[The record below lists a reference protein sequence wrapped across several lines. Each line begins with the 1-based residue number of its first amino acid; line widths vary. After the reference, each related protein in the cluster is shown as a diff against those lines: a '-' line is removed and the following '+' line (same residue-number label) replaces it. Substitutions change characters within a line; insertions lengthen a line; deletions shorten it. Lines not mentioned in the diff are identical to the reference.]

1 MPEQSLPTG
10 AVFLSYA
17 SQDAEAAAR
26 ICEALRAAGVEVWFD
41 RSELR
46 GGDTWDSQIKKQ
58 IHECALFVPLIS
70 AHTNER
76 IEGYFRGEWNLATRR
91 LVNRAHDAA
100 FLMPVVIDETRE
112 AGARVPDEFLLA
124 QWTWLPD
131 GVTPPAFAHRVRQ
144 LLEGETVSERR
155 ARSGEPGK
163 IEPNSRDEHYTG
175 PWGWFFDRHGKHRV
189 RGAGLALLAFLLVL
203 GGGASWYYIRA
214 ADAPPSMPALV
225 AESTVRAVVPSEKS
239 IAVLPFVNMSSE
251 AEQEYLSDG
260 ISEQLLTLLAKIPEL
275 RVISRSSAFSLKGKD
290 IEVPEIAKRLNVTYV
305 LEGSVRKAGNQVRI
319 AAQLIEARSDT
330 HVWSEA
336 YDRELTDI
344 FAVQD
349 EIALAVVHQLKL
361 ALLNDDL
368 PARST
373 TTSLEAYNAYL
384 RGRFYWNEGDP
395 TDLEK
400 ARQNFERALE
410 IDPGYALAHAAMA
423 DYYSALP
430 FYSSSKPDEVFPKA
444 KAAVARA
451 LELDGHLAEAHAALA
466 YIRTYYD
473 WDWRDAEKEFELAL
487 AYDPNNASLRHRYS
501 RYLSSVGRTDEALV
515 HMRRAHE
522 LDPLS
527 LIIQANVGVIHYFG
541 RQFEES
547 LRHLQRLAVAE
558 PDFPVAHWGMGLA
571 REQMGDMD
579 GALASFQKAAE
590 LTERGT
596 NVLASMGRAYA
607 VSGKLDE
614 ARKILQ
620 ELTARAKQRYVPSYQ
635 IALVHAGLGD
645 KDKAFESL
653 EKAFEERST
662 LLTYLKMDPRFDS
675 LRGDA
680 RFKAMLRRLNF
691 LDEPVN
697 SG

>member
-1 MPEQSLPTG
+1 MSSCWRSGPGCPT
-10 AVFLSYA
+10 
-17 SQDAEAAAR
+17 AR
-26 ICEALRAAGVEVWFD
+26 LR
-41 RSELR
+41 
-46 GGDTWDSQIKKQ
+46 
-58 IHECALFVPLIS
+58 
-70 AHTNER
+70 
-76 IEGYFRGEWNLATRR
+76 RR
-91 LVNRAHDAA
+91 LPIACASCWRANLFPCVTHGQESPGKSSRT
-100 FLMPVVIDETRE
+100 LE
-112 AGARVPDEFLLA
+112 ASTTPGPGAGFSTDTASIVCEVPDSPCWHCCWF
-124 QWTWLPD
+124 W
-131 GVTPPAFAHRVRQ
+131 V
-144 LLEGETVSERR
+144 EGR
-155 ARSGEPGK
+155 
-163 IEPNSRDEHYTG
+163 
-175 PWGWFFDRHGKHRV
+175 
-189 RGAGLALLAFLLVL
+189 
-203 GGGASWYYIRA
+203 SWYYLRA
-214 ADAPPSMPALV
+214 GDAPPSMAALV
-225 AESTVRAVVPSEKS
+225 AESTVLAVVPSEKS

-330 HVWSEA
+330 HVWSET

-451 LELDGHLAEAHAALA
+451 LELDGQLAEAHAALA

-473 WDWRDAEKEFELAL
+473 WDWRDAGKEFELAL
-487 AYDPNNASLRHRYS
+487 ARDPNNASLRHRYS

-515 HMRRAHE
+515 QMQRARE

-541 RQFEES
+541 RQFEET

-558 PDFPVAHWGMGLA
+558 PDFPVAHWGIGLA

-596 NVLASMGRAYA
+596 NVLASLGRAYA
-607 VSGKLDE
+607 VSGKPDE

-635 IALVHAGLGD
+635 IALVYAGLGD

-675 LRGDA
+675 LRGDP

-691 LDEPVN
+691 LDEPVT

>member
-1 MPEQSLPTG
+1 MPEQSASTG
-10 AVFLSYA
+10 SVFLSYA

-26 ICEALRAAGVEVWFD
+26 ICAALEAAGVKVWLD
-41 RSELR
+41 KSALH
-46 GGDTWDSQIKKQ
+46 GGDAWDAQIKKRIQ
-58 IHECALFVPLIS
+58 DCALFIPVIS
-70 AHTNER
+70 AHTNAR
-76 IEGYFRGEWNLATRR
+76 SEGYFRGEWNLATRR
-91 LVNRAHDAA
+91 LMNMAQDAA
-100 FLMPVVIDETRE
+100 FLVPVVIDGLRE
-112 AGARVPDEFLLA
+112 ADARVPDEFLQA

-131 GVTPPAFAHRVRQ
+131 GETPPAFAHRVRQ
-144 LLEGETVSERR
+144 LLEGQPAAPRHAQIGDVRKRQPDSEGRR
-155 ARSGEPGK
+155 SVARLA
-163 IEPNSRDEHYTG
+163 I
-175 PWGWFFDRHGKHRV
+175 
-189 RGAGLALLAFLLVL
+189 GAMLLVL
-203 GGGASWYYIRA
+203 GASAFWYFQRTS
-214 ADAPPSMPALV
+214 DTTLGP
-225 AESTVRAVVPSEKS
+225 ESTDLAAAPTEKS

-260 ISEQLLTLLAKIPEL
+260 ISEQLLSVLAKIPEL
-275 RVISRSSAFSLKGKD
+275 RVISRSSSFSLKGQNL
-290 IEVPEIAKRLNVTYV
+290 EVAEIAKRLNVTHV

-319 AAQLIEARSDT
+319 AAQLVEARSDM
-330 HVWSEA
+330 HIWSET
-336 YDRELTDI
+336 YDREATDI

-361 ALLNDDL
+361 ALLKDDL
-368 PARST
+368 PARNRT
-373 TTSLEAYNAYL
+373 ANLEAYNAYL

-410 IDPGYALAHAAMA
+410 LDPGYALAHAAMA

-430 FYSSSKPDEVFPKA
+430 HYSSALPGEVFPKA
-444 KAAVARA
+444 KASVARA
-451 LELDGHLAEAHAALA
+451 LELDGQLAEAHAALA

-473 WDWRDAEKEFELAL
+473 WDWRDAGKEFELAL
-487 AYDPNNASLRHRYS
+487 AGYPGNASLRHRFS
-501 RYLSSVGRTDEALV
+501 RYLSSLGRTDEALV
-515 HMRRAHE
+515 HMQRARE

-541 RQFEES
+541 RQFTAS
-547 LRHLQRLAVAE
+547 LQSLQQLAAAE
-558 PDFPVAHWGMGLA
+558 PEFPVAHWGIGLA

-579 GALASFQKAAE
+579 GALASFRKAAE

-596 NVLASMGRAYA
+596 NVLASLGRAYA
-607 VSGKLDE
+607 VSGKPDE

-620 ELTARAKQRYVPSYQ
+620 ELVARAKQRYVPSYQ

-645 KDKAFESL
+645 KDKAFEYL

-675 LRGDA
+675 LHRDS
-680 RFKAMLRRLNF
+680 RFQVMLRRLNF
-691 LDEPVN
+691 HDETAT

>member
-1 MPEQSLPTG
+1 
-10 AVFLSYA
+10 V
-17 SQDAEAAAR
+17 AA
-26 ICEALRAAGVEVWFD
+26 
-41 RSELR
+41 
-46 GGDTWDSQIKKQ
+46 
-58 IHECALFVPLIS
+58 
-70 AHTNER
+70 
-76 IEGYFRGEWNLATRR
+76 
-91 LVNRAHDAA
+91 
-100 FLMPVVIDETRE
+100 
-112 AGARVPDEFLLA
+112 
-124 QWTWLPD
+124 
-131 GVTPPAFAHRVRQ
+131 
-144 LLEGETVSERR
+144 
-155 ARSGEPGK
+155 
-163 IEPNSRDEHYTG
+163 
-175 PWGWFFDRHGKHRV
+175 
-189 RGAGLALLAFLLVL
+189 
-203 GGGASWYYIRA
+203 
-214 ADAPPSMPALV
+214 
-225 AESTVRAVVPSEKS
+225 VPSEKS

-251 AEQEYLSDG
+251 AEQDYLSDG
-260 ISEQLLTLLAKIPEL
+260 ISEQLLSLLAKIPEL
-275 RVISRSSAFSLKGKD
+275 RVISRSSAFSLKGKN
-290 IEVPEIAKRLNVTYV
+290 IEVAEIAKRLNVTHV
-305 LEGSVRKAGNQVRI
+305 LEGSVRKAGNRVRI
-319 AAQLIEARSDT
+319 AVQLIEAQSDT
-330 HVWSEA
+330 HVWSET

-344 FAVQD
+344 FTVQD

-361 ALLNDDL
+361 ALLNDRL

-410 IDPGYALAHAAMA
+410 IDPRYALAHAAMA

-430 FYSSSKPDEVFPKA
+430 FYSSSMPDEVFPKA

-451 LELDGHLAEAHAALA
+451 LEIDGQLAEAHAALA

-473 WDWRDAEKEFELAL
+473 WDWRDAGKEFELAL
-487 AYDPNNASLRHRYS
+487 ARDPNNASLRHRYS

-515 HMRRAHE
+515 HMQRARE

-541 RQFEES
+541 RQFEET
-547 LRHLQRLAVAE
+547 LRQLQQLAVAE

-607 VSGKLDE
+607 VSGKPNE

-635 IALVHAGLGD
+635 IALVHTGLGD

-675 LRGDA
+675 LRGDP
-680 RFKAMLRRLNF
+680 RFKSMLRRLNF
-691 LDEPVN
+691 LDEPVT
-697 SG
+697 SAAKDAAQRR

>member
-1 MPEQSLPTG
+1 
-10 AVFLSYA
+10 
-17 SQDAEAAAR
+17 
-26 ICEALRAAGVEVWFD
+26 
-41 RSELR
+41 
-46 GGDTWDSQIKKQ
+46 
-58 IHECALFVPLIS
+58 IHDCALFIPVIS
-70 AHTNER
+70 AHTNAR
-76 IEGYFRGEWNLATRR
+76 AEGYFRGEWNLATRR
-91 LVNRAHDAA
+91 LLNMAHDAA
-100 FLMPVVIDETRE
+100 FLVPVVVDGTRE
-112 AGARVPDEFLLA
+112 DDARVPEEFLRA
-124 QWTWLPD
+124 QWTWLPE
-131 GVTPPAFAHRVRQ
+131 GETPAAFAHRVRQ
-144 LLEGETVSERR
+144 LLEGEPAAVRH
-155 ARSGEPGK
+155 AQSGEAGK
-163 IEPNSRDEHYTG
+163 IEPNTRGERSVG
-175 PWGWFFDRHGKHRV
+175 PWHWFVGPHGKHRV
-189 RGAGLALLAFLLVL
+189 RGAGLALMALLLVL
-203 GGGASWYYIRA
+203 GAGAFWYYQRSG
-214 ADAPPSMPALV
+214 DAPAEMPALV
-225 AESTVRAVVPSEKS
+225 AESTVLAAAPSEKS

-251 AEQEYLSDG
+251 AEQEYFSDG
-260 ISEQLLTLLAKIPEL
+260 ISEQLLNLLAKIPEL
-275 RVISRSSAFSLKGKD
+275 RVISRSSAFSLKGKN
-290 IEVPEIAKRLNVTYV
+290 IEVPEIAKRLNVTHV

-319 AAQLIEARSDT
+319 AAQLIEAPSDT
-330 HVWSEA
+330 HVWSET

-410 IDPGYALAHAAMA
+410 IDPDYALAHAAMA

-430 FYSSSKPDEVFPKA
+430 FYSSSLPDEVFPKA

-451 LELDGHLAEAHAALA
+451 LELDGQLAEAHAALA

-473 WDWRDAEKEFELAL
+473 WDWRDAGKEFELAL
-487 AYDPNNASLRHRYS
+487 ARDPNNASLRHRYS
-501 RYLSSVGRTDEALV
+501 RYLSSLGRTDEALV
-515 HMRRAHE
+515 HMQRARE

-541 RQFEES
+541 RQFDET
-547 LRHLQRLAVAE
+547 LRHLQQLAAAE
-558 PDFPVAHWGMGLA
+558 PEFPVAHWGMGLA

-596 NVLASMGRAYA
+596 NVLASLGRFYA
-607 VSGKLDE
+607 VSGKPDE
-614 ARKILQ
+614 ARKILK
-620 ELTARAKQRYVPSYQ
+620 ELAARAKQRYVPSYQ
-635 IALVHAGLGD
+635 VALVHAGLGD
-645 KDKAFESL
+645 KKKAFESL

-675 LRGDA
+675 LRGDP
-680 RFKAMLRRLNF
+680 RFQAMLRRLNF
-691 LDEPVN
+691 LEEPVT